1 MPQTKHP
8 ATLHRRR
15 VLRLGGAALVAASP
29 FAQLARAQS
38 NAPVKLMVGFAAG
51 GSTDNTARLVAEQ
64 LRAGLGRNVIVD
76 NRAGAGGR
84 LMLEQ
89 TKGAKPD
96 GDTLV
101 FVPHGAMTLFQHIY
115 RNLRYS
121 PDDYT
126 PVGRVSISDF
136 GLATGPATTAK
147 TLAEYL
153 TWARDPAHK
162 AAFGSPGVG
171 TAPNFLGE
179 LLAKRAKLSLT
190 HVGYRGSAPAVVD
203 VMGGALS
210 LAIVPVADL
219 LQHHQAGKL
228 RILATLGAQR
238 SSFLPQVPTLKESGI
253 DLVSDA
259 WFGLYAPAGTPPGL
273 VNTMNEAVRKGM
285 PAMAEP
291 LARMGMVP
299 APSTP
304 AELAQIAQAESTFWA
319 KAVKETGFKP
329 ED

>member
-1 MPQTKHP
+1 MTYFYPHTP
-8 ATLHRRR
+8 HRRHLLR
-15 VLRLGGAALVAASP
+15 ASTAVLAASALP
-29 FAQLARAQS
+29 RLARAQS
-38 NAPVKLMVGFAAG
+38 GQPIKLMVGFAAG

-64 LRAGLGRNVIVD
+64 LRAALGRTVVVE

-84 LMLEQ
+84 LMLELA
-89 TKGAKPD
+89 KNAKPD

-121 PDDYT
+121 PDDYA
-126 PVGRVSISDF
+126 PVARVSISDF
-136 GLATGPATTAK
+136 GLATGPATNAK
-147 TLAEYL
+147 TMAEYL
-153 TWARDPAHK
+153 AWARDPAHK

-190 HVGYRGSAPAVVD
+190 HVGYRGAAPAVVD
-203 VMGGALS
+203 VMGGAIS

-238 SSFLPQVPTLKESGI
+238 STFLPKVPTLKESGI
-253 DLVSDA
+253 DLESEA
-259 WFGLYAPAGTPPGL
+259 WFGLYAPAGTPTSVINGF
-273 VNTMNEAVRKGM
+273 NDAVRKGM
-285 PAMAEP
+285 PTLTEP

-299 APSTP
+299 APSSP
-304 AELAQIAQAESTFWA
+304 AELARIAQAESAFWA
-319 KAVKETGFKP
+319 QAVKETGFKP